1 MMIFNPLFHY
11 SNTPLFQKELK
22 MERDIYKRLAKHL
35 SSLGMGY
42 PQKEELI
49 DILCEN
55 FTPQEAEV
63 ALAIPTDRIPFEPVS
78 IAEISTHMKLPKKEL
93 GSILSNLAHRGLL
106 FSKKMKNGKTGY
118 ALQQFGYG
126 FPQTFFWKGV
136 ETPHAKRMAEL
147 IVKYSKRDQLYEAYG
162 KTETKPLRY
171 IPASRSIDPEQHA
184 VFPFEMMEGVIQKA
198 NVIALVHCPCR
209 GTAHLLG
216 KKRCNHPLE
225 NCIKYDE
232 LAEYLIDK
240 GIGKEISKLEALDV
254 IKKSEEAGLV
264 HLVDNAREGIKHTC
278 NCCGCCCWSVGTI
291 RRKRIPR
298 DVLMATYFLRETDK
312 GKCTGCG
319 KCIEICPVN
328 VIKMEGD
335 FPVVDREWCIG
346 CGVCA
351 IPCPSSAIKLV
362 RKTDALPPKDFKE
375 LHEQILKERKPAA

>member
-1 MMIFNPLFHY
+1 
-11 SNTPLFQKELK
+11 
-22 MERDIYKRLAKHL
+22 
-35 SSLGMGY
+35 
-42 PQKEELI
+42 
-49 DILCEN
+49 
-55 FTPQEAEV
+55 
-63 ALAIPTDRIPFEPVS
+63 
-78 IAEISTHMKLPKKEL
+78 
-93 GSILSNLAHRGLL
+93 
-106 FSKKMKNGKTGY
+106 
-118 ALQQFGYG
+118 
-126 FPQTFFWKGV
+126 
-136 ETPHAKRMAEL
+136 MAEL

-171 IPASRSIDPEQHA
+171 IPASQSIDPEQHA

-319 KCIEICPVN
+319 QCVEICPVN

-362 RKTDALPPKDFKE
+362 RKSEALPPKDFKE
-375 LHEQILKERKPAA
+375 LHSEILKERKMRDSSSFHSSE